1 MDYLPPELSVIAA
14 AGLVAFSFFTS
25 VLTTVASI
33 GGGTALISA
42 MASFLPPLIVLPVH
56 GGVQLGSNAGR
67 TWLMRPHIDTPIV
80 RLSRVCFPAVGAG
93 HGRHDSE
100 RISRHLGR

>member
-1 MDYLPPELSVIAA
+1 
-14 AGLVAFSFFTS
+14 
-25 VLTTVASI
+25 
-33 GGGTALISA
+33 

-56 GGVQLGSNAGR
+56 GVVQFGSNAGR
-67 TWLMRPHIDTPIV
+67 TWLMRRHIDNPIV

-100 RISRHLGR
+100 RISRHLGRYCLAEQEPGKSIHDLVQDSHHLARSQAPVRGYDHYLS